1 MSNMAKED
9 KEKTEINDKPH
20 INYIK
25 QTFTFVTMYIINE
38 SDDDFFIE
46 MYSKFIQLGI
56 DEAKILIV
64 HALTDTKFPFI
75 EKYKLDMNYIVKYRD
90 IHMTLLNEEGQN
102 IRLSFDLPDKKM
114 MLDHFALE
122 YLSERVTSLSKKLG
136 NLITKLTVV
145 SADFEDLDT
154 LEVLLGS
161 IKGNFPHIKTYEFK
175 TESICFKELTSLL
188 SHKILKRFKKVSFL
202 GESRHEK
209 DVIKSQ
215 SYLFFQSSPSSPI
228 QHVQVS
234 SLTMIL
240 SQNLSSWVTTPN
252 FILLYSLQGMMF
264 SPINVEFKPIET
276 YFSWLKFLNDQENL
290 EYPLII
296 VPNHNIK
303 KSAWKFN
310 RKQPLIPKIY
320 GETLSIRMTDN
331 LPISKWDTFIL
342 EDNSATLAVSASP
355 PQPENSRVGEYEETY
370 FRIYEVVSKIGK
382 DKHIELSLE
391 VYKSLGVFRNIV
403 ELVAGINLKSLNVFI
418 KSYEYNKNQED
429 HIFLTKLLKSWKS
442 LQNFKFNGYR
452 FHHLT
457 ESKLIAAKKL
467 IDQFYIEESM
477 INYTPSDVWDIA
489 DF

>member
-209 DVIKSQ
+209 DVIKTQ

-240 SQNLSSWVTTPN
+240 SQNLSS
-252 FILLYSLQGMMF
+252 
-264 SPINVEFKPIET
+264 
-276 YFSWLKFLNDQENL
+276 
-290 EYPLII
+290 
-296 VPNHNIK
+296 
-303 KSAWKFN
+303 
-310 RKQPLIPKIY
+310 
-320 GETLSIRMTDN
+320 
-331 LPISKWDTFIL
+331 
-342 EDNSATLAVSASP
+342 
-355 PQPENSRVGEYEETY
+355 
-370 FRIYEVVSKIGK
+370 
-382 DKHIELSLE
+382 
-391 VYKSLGVFRNIV
+391 
-403 ELVAGINLKSLNVFI
+403 
-418 KSYEYNKNQED
+418 
-429 HIFLTKLLKSWKS
+429 
-442 LQNFKFNGYR
+442 
-452 FHHLT
+452 
-457 ESKLIAAKKL
+457 
-467 IDQFYIEESM
+467 
-477 INYTPSDVWDIA
+477 
-489 DF
+489 